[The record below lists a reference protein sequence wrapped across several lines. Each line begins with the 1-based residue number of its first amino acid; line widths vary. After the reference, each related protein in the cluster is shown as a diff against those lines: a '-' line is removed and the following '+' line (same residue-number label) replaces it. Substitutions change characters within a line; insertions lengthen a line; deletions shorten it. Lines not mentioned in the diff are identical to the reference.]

1 MSTKAVSELA
11 QEKATGSSSL
21 HEFAAKPEKPWTR
34 ARRPPF
40 SPPRSTSALLRAVTR
55 IIKISYFRRCDTP
68 SAGI

>member
-34 ARRPPF
+34 ARRPPR
-40 SPPRSTSALLRAVTR
+40 SLRRAPPALCFAR
-55 IIKISYFRRCDTP
+55 
-68 SAGI
+68 